1 VTEARPEGEGGC
13 EASSPPESMDWSE
26 ERDVLA
32 PPTAPPPRED
42 EERSATSAEECSPWE
57 KRSPRPH
64 RPLAALAAA
73 AARRGTP
80 SFGPTGR
87 RRKSGVA
94 PGVEQGVLRGV
105 LRREER
111 LLERSRRKRAL
122 FFE

>member
-1 VTEARPEGEGGC
+1 MQRSRGGAQEGFGRTSHWGREGGREEPKRKSETGPGRGSSGTEAAHRKEK
-13 EASSPPESMDWSE
+13 
-26 ERDVLA
+26 
-32 PPTAPPPRED
+32 
-42 EERSATSAEECSPWE
+42 PWE

-87 RRKSGVA
+87 RRRSGVA